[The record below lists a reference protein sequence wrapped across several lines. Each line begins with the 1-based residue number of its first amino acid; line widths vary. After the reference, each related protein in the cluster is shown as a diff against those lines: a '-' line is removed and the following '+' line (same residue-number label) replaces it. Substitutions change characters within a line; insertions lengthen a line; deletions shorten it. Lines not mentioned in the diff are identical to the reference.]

1 MKGIA
6 IICNLDTRGEDIRF
20 VKDLI
25 ASRGLEAIMVDFSM
39 EEPPPFP
46 GDVRTEEV
54 ARRGGLPIEVVRE
67 KYRSDRDTATNNQIR
82 GASAIVGEMVRAG
95 RVHGVIGIGGGTATL
110 VATSVMKTLPFGMPK
125 VMASPM
131 AAHPAYIDRYVGTRD
146 ITMHHTVLDIVKM
159 NPLLRAQIVNAVG
172 AICGMVEMTQGT
184 DIEFDR
190 PCVALS
196 SFGFG
201 EMAVQGAMGML
212 EESGFIPI
220 VCHAQGKGDRAME
233 EMIRDGMFHG
243 VIDLCTGGGSLAVIA
258 AHVFPQAAVV
268 GTDVSEEALALAAE
282 NGSLH
287 GLDDRIEWLRSDLYE
302 SLGTRRFDLVACNP
316 PYVNETSMRA
326 LPPEFRAEP
335 RAALAAGRDGMDL
348 VRRIVAGARA
358 HLAADGLLLL
368 EIGHEAAHFEAAF
381 PTLEYHYLPVAAGER
396 VLVLVEASAL
406 PSAA

>member
-1 MKGIA
+1 MTRATASVRVVADAAGA
-6 IICNLDTRGEDIRF
+6 TRELRTLRDLLRWAVSRFEAAQLAYGHGTDNAWDEAVALLLFALHLPPDRLDPYLDARLTRREREAATALVERRVETRLPAPYLTGEAW
-20 VKDLI
+20 L
-25 ASRGLEAIMVDFSM
+25 RGLRFRCDARALVPRSPIAEALD
-39 EEPPPFP
+39 E
-46 GDVRTEEV
+46 
-54 ARRGGLPIEVVRE
+54 
-67 KYRSDRDTATNNQIR
+67 
-82 GASAIVGEMVRAG
+82 
-95 RVHGVIGIGGGTATL
+95 
-110 VATSVMKTLPFGMPK
+110 TLPQWLAVHRPDD
-125 VMASPM
+125 VYAPQ
-131 AAHPAYIDRYVGTRD
+131 A
-146 ITMHHTVLDIVKM
+146 VL
-159 NPLLRAQIVNAVG
+159 
-172 AICGMVEMTQGT
+172 
-184 DIEFDR
+184 
-190 PCVALS
+190 
-196 SFGFG
+196 
-201 EMAVQGAMGML
+201 
-212 EESGFIPI
+212 
-220 VCHAQGKGDRAME
+220 
-233 EMIRDGMFHG
+233 
-243 VIDLCTGGGSLAVIA
+243 DLCTGGGSLAVIA

-406 PSAA
+406 PPAA